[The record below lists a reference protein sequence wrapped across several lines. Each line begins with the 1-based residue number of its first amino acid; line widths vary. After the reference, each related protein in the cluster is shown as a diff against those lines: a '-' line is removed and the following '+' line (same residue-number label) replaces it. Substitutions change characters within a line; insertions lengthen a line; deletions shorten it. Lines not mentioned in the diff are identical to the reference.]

1 MRSTDAL
8 VGVLFMSTATLYWV
22 TEVRTPRHVSRVPTV
37 GQGRGLEEGSH
48 LHTDSDIDA
57 ALRRHGGVAPPPP
70 ASELVHIKEVVN
82 GDTTFEETIKHHRV
96 RPTPLLIPIRK
107 LDKSGLTC
115 PGCRHPHSPLQR
127 TSLWIT
133 PHLNITAITPPA
145 TLVILN
151 MSLPRA
157 WKAGWSSSSCP
168 LSLLS
173 ATRCP
178 LALRRS
184 REGGRKGER
193 GREGER
199 WRKKERIC
207 FSALSRQHPQ
217 KTHAT
222 NHASPGQFMVLKL
235 RIRTLSAVFNHPLT
249 PAP

>member
-57 ALRRHGGVAPPPP
+57 ALRRHGGIAPPPP
-70 ASELVHIKEVVN
+70 ASELVHIKEVVK

-96 RPTPLLIPIRK
+96 RPTPLLIPIRNSS
-107 LDKSGLTC
+107 SGLTC

-133 PHLNITAITPPA
+133 PHLHFTAITPPA

-193 GREGER
+193 GREREGEGETR
-199 WRKKERIC
+199 SS
-207 FSALSRQHPQ
+207 SACRPCGDSILGELMPQTMLHHPVNSWYSNFESGPFQ
-217 KTHAT
+217 QSST
-222 NHASPGQFMVLKL
+222 
-235 RIRTLSAVFNHPLT
+235 T
-249 PAP
+249 P